1 MKNTPT
7 LKKLFTIFFK
17 IGLFTFGGGFA
28 MIPLIEKE
36 IVDDQKWIEKNKFL
50 DTISLTQTV
59 PGAIAIN
66 LAIFLGYKMLGL
78 AGAIVATLGVALPS
92 FLIISLIAISFNQ
105 FKDNQ
110 IIQSAFQGIRPA
122 VVALIAYA
130 SYKLAKNINWS
141 GRIIGFFLI
150 ALIGRLLLGISP
162 IIIILTSGIIGLLTH
177 IITNRLQKKEA
188 K

>member
-7 LKKLFTIFFK
+7 LKKLFAIFFK

-28 MIPLIEKE
+28 MISLIEKE
-36 IVDDQKWIEKNKFL
+36 LVEKESWIDKRKFL

-78 AGAIVATLGVALPS
+78 AGAIVASIGVALPS
-92 FLIISLIAISFNQ
+92 FLIILLIAISFNH

-110 IIQSAFQGIRPA
+110 LIQSAFLGIRPA
-122 VVALIAYA
+122 VVALIMYA
-130 SYKLAKNINWS
+130 SYKLARNINWS
-141 GRIIGFFLI
+141 GRLIGFFLL
-150 ALIGRLLLGISP
+150 ALIGRFFLGISP
-162 IIIILTSGIIGLLTH
+162 IMIILGSVIIGLLTH
-177 IITNRLQKKEA
+177 FVTNQIQKKEGA
-188 K
+188 